1 MAIETVR
8 LVEIDE
14 YLSTEALGKS
24 TRRQIHALWDDS
36 YQIVCDFSQV
46 LGMTGAFADE
56 AFGKMLVEFGLDN
69 YTDKIRFQNLNDV
82 VQAVLKGTL
91 YRRYREMKGGP
102 DWRN

>member
-8 LVEIDE
+8 LVEINE
-14 YLSTEALGKS
+14 YLGTEALCKS
-24 TRRQIHALWDDS
+24 TRRQIQALWDDS

-46 LGMTGAFADE
+46 LGMTGVFTDE
-56 AFGKMLVEFGLDN
+56 AFGKMFVELGLEN
-69 YTDKIRFQNLNDV
+69 YTDKIRLQNLNDV
-82 VQAVLKGTL
+82 VRAVLKGTL